1 MFGAPTYGLGEQ
13 LFWGQDRLEFLDRA
27 LADGH
32 RVQSHATVISA
43 DTLIVQDQLTYLY
56 QINARET
63 GQTCRWLNKVSDC
76 GKASWTALLDLIA
89 PLTPWQWKA
98 VQ

>member
-1 MFGAPTYGLGEQ
+1 MRQKTAITGLIG
-13 LFWGQDRLEFLDRA
+13 LMARTS

-32 RVQSHATVISA
+32 RVQGHATVISA

-63 GQTCRWLNKVSDC
+63 GQTCRWLNKVIVC
-76 GKASWTALLDLIA
+76 GKGSWTGLLELIA
-89 PLTPWQWKA
+89 SQRPWQSKA
-98 VQ
+98 VR